1 MFAVFLNVAV
11 LVVYGFGFLVSLIYF
26 KVNDSSPESD
36 HKVYQVTQNPQE
48 FDSLISVCCCELTVS
63 ARYCKH
69 FDK

>member
-36 HKVYQVTQNPQE
+36 HKV
-48 FDSLISVCCCELTVS
+48 
-63 ARYCKH
+63 
-69 FDK
+69 